1 MGRVHRRMVDEGSTI
16 HPDGTSLE
24 YLDELLAKINRRGDQ
39 PAIFWK
45 SNEYTYRSLS
55 QGIDAWT
62 SRFGEM
68 GIGQGSVCG
77 VLGDYSPQICSLVFA
92 LMKAGAIFV
101 PFTHSAAAQIPG
113 LSSLA
118 GVETLF
124 RFDESD
130 NWTTEQIN
138 HPNRSIETGQLI
150 DQFLKRDHPGL
161 VVFTSGSTGRPKGI
175 LHDCEMVLQKFSM
188 ERPGYRTLLFLLM
201 DHFGGFNTLM
211 SVFAYGGTA
220 VIAAN
225 RGPEEVCRTVDQGKV
240 ELLPIN
246 PTFLNLL
253 LASKCYQEF
262 DLSSVKLIT
271 YGTEVMP
278 EVTLSRI
285 SEIFPSARL
294 QQTYGL
300 SELGV
305 LRSKSRE
312 SNSVWVKIGGQGFET
327 KVVDGMLHVR
337 SQSAMVGYLNAPS
350 PFDAEGWMNTGDMVE
365 VDGEFMRIL
374 GRQSDVINVGG
385 QKVFPVEVETV
396 LMEADNVVEASVHGV
411 SHALMGSIVAARVS
425 LDHDE
430 DSFQLKARLR
440 KICLTQLANYKVPA
454 QFTIVSS
461 AELHSDRGKK
471 IRSATE

>member
-1 MGRVHRRMVDEGSTI
+1 MHRRMVNEGRTRRS
-16 HPDGTSLE
+16 DGNRLE
-24 YLDELLAKINRRGDQ
+24 YLGELLAKMDRRGSH
-39 PAIFWK
+39 PAIFWRGH
-45 SNEYTYRSLS
+45 EYSYHALL
-55 QGIDAWT
+55 QGIDGWT
-62 SRFGEM
+62 SRFSEM
-68 GIGQGSVCG
+68 GIRRGSVCG
-77 VLGDYSPQICSLVFA
+77 VLGDYSPEVCALIFA
-92 LMKAGAIFV
+92 LMKTGAIFV
-101 PFTHSAAAQIPG
+101 PFTSSSATQIPE
-113 LSSLA
+113 LSSVA
-118 GVETLF
+118 GVQTLF
-124 RFDESD
+124 RFNEDDGWAAEQVEGPELTPESGD
-130 NWTTEQIN
+130 
-138 HPNRSIETGQLI
+138 LI
-150 DQFLKRDHPGL
+150 GRFLERGHPGL

-175 LHDCEMVLQKFSM
+175 LHDCEMVLRKFSM

-225 RGPEEVCRTVDQGKV
+225 HGPEEVCRTVEQANV
-240 ELLPIN
+240 ELLPIT

-253 LASKCYQEF
+253 LASKCYQEY
-262 DLSSVKLIT
+262 DLSSVRLIT

-278 EVTLSRI
+278 ESTLRRVSVV
-285 SEIFPSARL
+285 FPSARL

-305 LRSKSRE
+305 LRSRSKE
-312 SNSVWVKIGGQGFET
+312 SSSVWVKIGGEGFET

-374 GRQSDVINVGG
+374 GRASEVINVGG

-396 LMEADNVVEASVHGV
+396 LMEADNVVEAMIFGV
-411 SHALMGSIVAARVS
+411 PHALMGSFVAARVA
-425 LDHDE
+425 LDQDE
-430 DSFQLKARLR
+430 DPMQLKARLR
-440 KICLTQLANYKVPA
+440 KICLAKLAPYKIPVR
-454 QFTIVSS
+454 FTIVSS

-471 IRSATE
+471 IRPAAE

>member
-1 MGRVHRRMVDEGSTI
+1 MLDKEKAASPGEHDLK
-16 HPDGTSLE
+16 SLT
-24 YLDELLAKINRRGDQ
+24 ELLSKMDRRGDQ
-39 PAIFWK
+39 PAIVWK
-45 SNEYTYRSLS
+45 GKEYSYSTLS
-55 QGIDAWT
+55 RGIDAWT
-62 SRFGEM
+62 SRFAEM
-68 GIGQGSVCG
+68 GIGQGSACG
-77 VLGDYSPQICSLVFA
+77 VLGDYSPKICSMIFA

-101 PFTHSAAAQIPG
+101 PFTQSAAAQIPE
-113 LSSLA
+113 LSNLA
-118 GVETLF
+118 GIETLF

-138 HPNRSIETGQLI
+138 LPTQSKETGQLI

-175 LHDCEMVLQKFSM
+175 LHDCEMVLQKFSI

-225 RGPEEVCRTVDQGKV
+225 RGPEEVCRTVEHGKV
-240 ELLPIN
+240 ELLPIT

-278 EVTLSRI
+278 EATLYRV

-305 LRSKSRE
+305 LRSRSRE

-350 PFDAEGWMNTGDMVE
+350 PFDADGWMNTGDMVE

-385 QKVFPVEVETV
+385 QKVFPIEVETV
-396 LMEADNVVEASVHGV
+396 LLEADNVVEASVHGV

-425 LDHDE
+425 LEHDE
-430 DSFQLKARLR
+430 DPIQLKARLR
-440 KICLTQLANYKVPA
+440 KICLTQLANYKIPV
-454 QFTIVSS
+454 QFIIVSS